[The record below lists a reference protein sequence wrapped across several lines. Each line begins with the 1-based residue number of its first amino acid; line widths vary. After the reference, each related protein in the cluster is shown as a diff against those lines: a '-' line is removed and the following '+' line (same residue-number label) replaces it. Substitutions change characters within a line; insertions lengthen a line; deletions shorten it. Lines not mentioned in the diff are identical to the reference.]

1 MGGRLLSAMA
11 GARAEGAAASLGR
24 SCVTAAL
31 PLERC
36 LVEYCAP
43 TLAGIKTASMFCI
56 PLEDAGCLEAQVAQ
70 WDAVLRGKGL
80 SLRMM
85 RRQGDRALL
94 YLFRPVRL
102 QQDLDQPGARS
113 LLARYGYRAF
123 QAEEALAQLQTRLRE
138 QGGFPHEIG
147 LFLGYPLGDVAGF
160 IRNRGK
166 NCKCSGCWKVYCN
179 ELEAQKRFAQIQ
191 KCRQVYTRLWT
202 QGRSLWQLTVAA

>member
-1 MGGRLLSAMA
+1 MA

-70 WDAVLRGKGL
+70 WDAALRGKGL
-80 SLRMM
+80 SLRML
-85 RRQGDRALL
+85 RRQGNRALL
-94 YLFRPVRL
+94 YLFRPARL

-202 QGRSLWQLTVAA
+202 QGRSLWQLTVAV

>member
-1 MGGRLLSAMA
+1 MA

-56 PLEDAGCLEAQVAQ
+56 PLEDAGCLETQVAQ

-80 SLRMM
+80 SLRML

-94 YLFRPVRL
+94 YLFRPARL
-102 QQDLDQPGARS
+102 QQDLDQPGVRS

-166 NCKCSGCWKVYCN
+166 NCK
-179 ELEAQKRFAQIQ
+179 
-191 KCRQVYTRLWT
+191 
-202 QGRSLWQLTVAA
+202 

>member
-56 PLEDAGCLEAQVAQ
+56 PLEDAGCLETQVAQ
-70 WDAVLRGKGL
+70 WDAALRGKGL
-80 SLRMM
+80 SLRML

-94 YLFRPVRL
+94 YLFRPARL

-113 LLARYGYRAF
+113 LLARYGYHAF

>member
-1 MGGRLLSAMA
+1 MSQRPSLWSAA
-11 GARAEGAAASLGR
+11 WWNTAPPPWRASRRPACSASPWKTRAVWKPKWPSGTRRSGKGALPADAAA
-24 SCVTAAL
+24 
-31 PLERC
+31 P
-36 LVEYCAP
+36 
-43 TLAGIKTASMFCI
+43 
-56 PLEDAGCLEAQVAQ
+56 
-70 WDAVLRGKGL
+70 
-80 SLRMM
+80 
-85 RRQGDRALL
+85 GDRALL
-94 YLFRPVRL
+94 YLFRPARL